1 MFGMVVGPRSYRIA
15 ALGVVRGHPG
25 LGFSDDA
32 REIRVCGRLAAC
44 TFDLSILDC
53 VGRIWKQIFL
63 DGSRTGGG

>member
-25 LGFSDDA
+25 LGFRDDA

-44 TFDLSILDC
+44 TFDLNIGLCWPHLETNIS
-53 VGRIWKQIFL
+53 
-63 DGSRTGGG
+63 